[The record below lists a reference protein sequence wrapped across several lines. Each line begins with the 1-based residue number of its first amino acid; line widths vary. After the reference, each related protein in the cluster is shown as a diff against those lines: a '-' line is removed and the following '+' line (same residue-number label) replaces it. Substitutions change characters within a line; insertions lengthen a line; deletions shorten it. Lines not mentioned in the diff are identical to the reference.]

1 MEKVMVIAE
10 AVDYAP
16 HVEELKNLIRDVYE
30 QANER
35 NLKRQKKLHY
45 DCWLKLSFFLT
56 PLGAHNEASRL
67 VVLFA

>member
-1 MEKVMVIAE
+1 MEKVMELVE

-35 NLKRQKKLHY
+35 NLKEAEETALRLLVEAKL
-45 DCWLKLSFFLT
+45 LLNAIRS
-56 PLGAHNEASRL
+56 AQ
-67 VVLFA
+67 